1 MLYFKD
7 TKMDRNLDK
16 NIFKANAFFDQ
27 QFENIIQRKK
37 SVNQINYF
45 DFLGEILFIYFFLT

>member
-1 MLYFKD
+1 
-7 TKMDRNLDK
+7 MDRNLDK